1 MKSLTHNHAFAQVDR
16 IFFIRKPT
24 HFDCVLSKYAIYPTT
39 ISTDM
44 GSRAHSIALSTRI
57 STSGLTTRT

>member
-24 HFDCVLSKYAIYPTT
+24 HFDRIIQIYSLSYP
-39 ISTDM
+39 DQHKM
-44 GSRAHSIALSTRI
+44 GLTARGIALSGQI
-57 STSGLTTRT
+57 STGGLTTRT

>member
-24 HFDCVLSKYAIYPTT
+24 HFDCVLSKYAIYPKT
-39 ISTDM
+39 ISADM
-44 GSRAHSIALSTRI
+44 GFRAHSITLSTWI
-57 STSGLTTRT
+57 STELASTRT